1 MNKIFIFFFL
11 LLNLLNIFIKKL
23 FKKNILLKIKKEIE
37 NKSYLKKKILNKN
50 INFYIPNELIEWRV
64 NTSLQKEPE
73 TIDWINKF
81 STEKKIIFWDI
92 GANIGIYSIYASIK
106 HKNIEIISFEP
117 STSNLRTLS
126 RNISINNLNH
136 KIKIV
141 PLPLSSK
148 KNFFNI
154 IKENEF
160 IEGGAL
166 NVFAENFDQKGK
178 IINYKTH
185 DYVTLGTNINF
196 FLEEKI
202 LEIPN
207 YIKIDVDGIEHLVL
221 EGGDLFLSNKN
232 IKSILVEI
240 NEDFESQ
247 FNNIQKIMRE
257 NNFKFLKKERED
269 IFYGSNYNNT
279 YNYIFYR

>member
-1 MNKIFIFFFL
+1 MYKIFNFFFL
-11 LLNLLNIFIKKL
+11 LLNLLSIFIKKL

-37 NKSYLKKKILNKN
+37 NKSYVKKKILNKN

-117 STSNLRTLS
+117 SSSNLRTLS

-178 IINYKTH
+178 IIHHKTH

-202 LEIPN
+202 LAIPN

>member
-1 MNKIFIFFFL
+1 MYKIFNFFFV
-11 LLNLLNIFIKKL
+11 LLNLLDFFLKKFFKRNLL
-23 FKKNILLKIKKEIE
+23 FKIKKEIE
-37 NKSYLKKKILNKN
+37 KKSYLKKKILNKN
-50 INFYIPNELIEWRV
+50 VNFFIPNELVEWRV
-64 NTSLQKEPE
+64 NTLLQKEPE
-73 TIDWINKF
+73 TIDWINSF
-81 STEKKIIFWDI
+81 FTEKKTIFWDI

-106 HKNIEIISFEP
+106 HKNIEIICFEP

-148 KNFFNI
+148 KNFFSI
-154 IKENEF
+154 IKESEF

-178 IINYKTH
+178 IINNKTH
-185 DYVTLGTNINF
+185 DYGTLGTNMNF
-196 FLEEKI
+196 FIEEKI

-221 EGGDLFLSNKN
+221 EGGNLFLSNKN
-232 IKSILVEI
+232 IKSILIEI
-240 NEDFESQ
+240 NEDFENQ
-247 FNNIQKIMRE
+247 FNNIHKIMRD
-257 NNFKFLKKERED
+257 NNFKFYKKDRED
-269 IFYGSNYNNT
+269 KFYGSNFKNT